1 MVEDLQLEQ
10 PKYKDLRT
18 VVEFAL
24 KRKAEL
30 EAEIKI
36 LELTISLASKRLDLS
51 IDLNGNKII
60 EETA

>member
-10 PKYKDLRT
+10 PKYRDLRDI
-18 VVEFAL
+18 VESAL

-51 IDLNGNKII
+51 IDLNGNKIMD
-60 EETA
+60 E